1 MNLEALY
8 NWQGKIREMM
18 DELGYWQSL
27 TLAMYS
33 LGMVL
38 ARQSAP
44 SKVAEKLGVM
54 GKPDTVQ
61 RRLERFVDNVRLN
74 WQSCCVAWSR
84 WVLSRYSGS
93 QLIVL
98 VDETKLGQ
106 HLSVMMVG
114 LAYRSCCV
122 PLAWWAYDPKAWPLG
137 QVALIETL
145 LSWVAQAVPMGSLP
159 LVQADRGIGTSPDL
173 VRVIEKLGWH
183 YLFRVQKSVV
193 MRHKGQERPL
203 KHLVNAPGQA
213 WCGTGQVFKKDGWLD
228 TTVLV
233 VWAVGYT
240 DFWCLITND
249 PAAFSRQYA
258 IRYWQEAGFR
268 DLKSDGWQWHTS
280 RIWSPDHAN
289 RLILVMA
296 LATAWMLTLGAF
308 AFDDPDLNAHVTK
321 GHIQTYSLF
330 RLGLRFFE
338 ALLDHTAP
346 VGWSLRP
353 FICLSYPLSFPIT
366 VGE

>member
-8 NWQGKIREMM
+8 NWQGTIREMLQ
-18 DELGYWQSL
+18 DLGYWQSL

-61 RRLERFVDNVRLN
+61 RRLERFVDNARLN

-84 WVLSRYSGS
+84 WVLSRHSGGR
-93 QLIVL
+93 LILL

-145 LSWVAQAVPMGSLP
+145 LGWVAQALP
-159 LVQADRGIGTSPDL
+159 SGLIPLLQADRGIGTSPDL
-173 VRVIEKLGWH
+173 VRVVERLGWH
-183 YLFRVQKSVV
+183 YLFRVQKSVIL
-193 MRHKGQERPL
+193 RHAGHERAL

-213 WCGTGQVFKKDGWLD
+213 WSGTGQVF
-228 TTVLV
+228 
-233 VWAVGYT
+233 
-240 DFWCLITND
+240 
-249 PAAFSRQYA
+249 
-258 IRYWQEAGFR
+258 
-268 DLKSDGWQWHTS
+268 
-280 RIWSPDHAN
+280 
-289 RLILVMA
+289 
-296 LATAWMLTLGAF
+296 
-308 AFDDPDLNAHVTK
+308 
-321 GHIQTYSLF
+321 
-330 RLGLRFFE
+330 
-338 ALLDHTAP
+338 
-346 VGWSLRP
+346 
-353 FICLSYPLSFPIT
+353 
-366 VGE
+366 